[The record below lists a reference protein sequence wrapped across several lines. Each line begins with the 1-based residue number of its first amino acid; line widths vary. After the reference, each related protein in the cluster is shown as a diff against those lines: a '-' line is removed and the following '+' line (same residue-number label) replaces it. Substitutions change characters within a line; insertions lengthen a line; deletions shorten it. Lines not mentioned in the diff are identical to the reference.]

1 MLKLFFYTLLVFFQ
15 SYVIQDIDKHQVK
28 NLLNNE
34 VTVIDVRTE
43 KEFKEGN
50 IKTSFNLD
58 FQKRE
63 FIDSL
68 EKLDKSGDLS
78 YLDGIENQF
87 TQMRYEFERVYS
99 KTRVVN
105 KSEDYILDQDHH
117 HHPANQT
124 INFDWQFLGEI
135 MVLNKIKKTY
145 NYEKI

>member
-68 EKLDKSGDLS
+68 EKLEQNSKKISDQVGLIWLTIVGFII
-78 YLDGIENQF
+78 YL
-87 TQMRYEFERVYS
+87 EFF
-99 KTRVVN
+99 K
-105 KSEDYILDQDHH
+105 
-117 HHPANQT
+117 
-124 INFDWQFLGEI
+124 
-135 MVLNKIKKTY
+135 
-145 NYEKI
+145 